1 MLPNFYSENGEEIEI
16 PLDPALT
23 PNQNAQ
29 KYYKEYRKA
38 RTAEEK
44 LTEQIAIAKE
54 DLLYLD
60 SVLEEL
66 SRARTE
72 KELVAI
78 RLELM
83 EQGYIR
89 KTKGKKIQPQQH
101 SEPLRFTTTDA
112 AWY

>member
-1 MLPNFYSENGEEIEI
+1 M
-16 PLDPALT
+16 
-23 PNQNAQ
+23 
-29 KYYKEYRKA
+29 
-38 RTAEEK
+38 
-44 LTEQIAIAKE
+44 
-54 DLLYLD
+54 
-60 SVLEEL
+60 EEL

-101 SEPLRFTTTDA
+101 SEPLRFTTTDGSVVLVGRNNRQNDSSPLKTA
-112 AWY
+112 KNTTCGSM